1 MIPGAIRSSW
11 RAALAAFFS
20 SIEIDGVERVP
31 ASGPILLVP
40 NHVNAFIDAMIVA
53 SALDRP
59 VTLTAKSTLFEVALL
74 RPFLR
79 MAGVVPLHRRQDV
92 GQGAEPS
99 RNAESLAACRR
110 RLGEGGAVCIFP
122 EGVSHSEPHLRPLR
136 TGAARIALEAAAD
149 GVPVSIVPVGLQ
161 YEAKERFRSAARV
174 RFGEALD
181 VASWTRGSAGADPRA
196 LSAEVDRRMREITLN
211 FGRRRDAVLVDWT
224 ALLLATG
231 GVPPPVLGR
240 GATPLARRASLA
252 RLVGDRYS
260 ALREERPA
268 EVRDLSERVRR
279 YHGELRRLGIA
290 PEEVYLEMSAGPAAL
305 FLVREA
311 EMLVLGLPL
320 ALAGTMLHV
329 LPYLLVRA
337 LTRRFS
343 TERDHWATN
352 AVVIGLVVFPIVMIA
367 EIVAAWRFVS
377 WPWAAA
383 ATAIV
388 PYAGFYALLYRDRAG
403 GILRRS
409 RTFLRF
415 LFSPRL
421 HAKLEREGRDIIAS
435 IEGLAEA
442 AP

>member
-1 MIPGAIRSSW
+1 VIPGAIRSSW
-11 RAALAAFFS
+11 RAALSAFFS
-20 SIEIDGVERVP
+20 SIEIDGIEKVP
-31 ASGPILLVP
+31 ASGPILLAP

-53 SALDRP
+53 TTLDRP
-59 VTLTAKSTLFEVALL
+59 VTLTAKSTLFDVALL

-92 GQGAEPS
+92 GQGADPA

-110 RLGEGGAVCIFP
+110 RLAEGGAVCIFP

-136 TGAARIALEAAAD
+136 TGAARIALEAAAE
-149 GVPVSIVPVGLQ
+149 GIPVSIVPVGLH

-174 RFGEALD
+174 RFGVPLD
-181 VASWTRGSAGADPRA
+181 VASWARGSAGADPRA
-196 LSAEVDRRMREITLN
+196 LSAEVDRRLREITLN
-211 FGRRRDAVLVDWT
+211 FERRRDAVLVDWT
-224 ALLLATG
+224 ALVLATG
-231 GVPPPVLGR
+231 GAPPSVLGR
-240 GATPLARRASLA
+240 GPVPLARRAALA
-252 RLVGDRYS
+252 RLVGDRY
-260 ALREERPA
+260 AVLRGEQPA
-268 EVRDLSERVRR
+268 EVRALSERVRR

-290 PEEVYLEMSAGPAAL
+290 PEEVYLELSAGPAAL

-311 EMLVLGLPL
+311 EMLVIGLPL
-320 ALAGTMLHV
+320 AMAGTLLHA

-337 LTRRFS
+337 LTRRLS

-352 AVVIGLVVFPIVMIA
+352 AIVIGLAVFPIVMIA
-367 EIVAAWRFVS
+367 EIAAAWRLLP

-383 ATAIV
+383 ATALV
-388 PYAGFYALLYRDRAG
+388 PYAGLYALLYRDRAG
-403 GILRRS
+403 GIFRRT

-415 LFSPRL
+415 LLSPRL
-421 HAKLEREGRDIIAS
+421 HAELEREGRDIIAS